1 MFKQL
6 ILKNVPSILIRIL
19 CFWCRSQDLCILWG
33 NTRSSFLLFQ
43 MVFAKVEYFL
53 LNYSLFI
60 RTISLS
66 WFFLRRRFILHKET
80 NLQKKL
86 HTYFTKSI
94 YTYNGDAIHNIHAG
108 SLRTTSY
115 RSL

>member
-1 MFKQL
+1 MTSIEPPKYFSGGGGILSFRFFGEEDLFYTKKQ
-6 ILKNVPSILIRIL
+6 IYK
-19 CFWCRSQDLCILWG
+19 
-33 NTRSSFLLFQ
+33 
-43 MVFAKVEYFL
+43 
-53 LNYSLFI
+53 
-60 RTISLS
+60 
-66 WFFLRRRFILHKET
+66 
-80 NLQKKL
+80 KKL

>member
-1 MFKQL
+1 MRQHGT
-6 ILKNVPSILIRIL
+6 S
-19 CFWCRSQDLCILWG
+19 
-33 NTRSSFLLFQ
+33 
-43 MVFAKVEYFL
+43 
-53 LNYSLFI
+53 
-60 RTISLS
+60 SLS
-66 WFFLRRRFILHKET
+66 SPHHFCSKFNDVNYFKTVILRRRFILHKET

>member
-1 MFKQL
+1 MPPGKKL
-6 ILKNVPSILIRIL
+6 YNVI
-19 CFWCRSQDLCILWG
+19 F
-33 NTRSSFLLFQ
+33 
-43 MVFAKVEYFL
+43 
-53 LNYSLFI
+53 
-60 RTISLS
+60 
-66 WFFLRRRFILHKET
+66 FFLRRRFILHKET

>member
-1 MFKQL
+1 MLLSNLTFGQDNL
-6 ILKNVPSILIRIL
+6 LFLDLNVTHTDFTGLNII
-19 CFWCRSQDLCILWG
+19 
-33 NTRSSFLLFQ
+33 SFLKL
-43 MVFAKVEYFL
+43 KL
-53 LNYSLFI
+53 KHKS
-60 RTISLS
+60 
-66 WFFLRRRFILHKET
+66 FFLRRRFILHKET

>member
-1 MFKQL
+1 MISATHIISFFGEEDLFYTKKQ
-6 ILKNVPSILIRIL
+6 IYK
-19 CFWCRSQDLCILWG
+19 
-33 NTRSSFLLFQ
+33 
-43 MVFAKVEYFL
+43 
-53 LNYSLFI
+53 
-60 RTISLS
+60 
-66 WFFLRRRFILHKET
+66 
-80 NLQKKL
+80 KKL